1 MDHFLSQNNVVS
13 YAVLVG
19 FCVWLG
25 AAAIDRLFAPMSAGN
40 FVRQICDI
48 LLKVM
53 CVLFFCLLVATVIAI
68 ILAVYHAIVS
78 SGT

>member
-1 MDHFLSQNNVVS
+1 MEHFFSQNSVVS

-25 AAAIDRLFAPMSAGN
+25 AAAIDRLFAPMAGGN
-40 FVRQICDI
+40 FVKQICDV

-53 CVLFFCLLVATVIAI
+53 CVLFFCLLVATVLAI
-68 ILAVYHAIVS
+68 IIAVYNAIIA
-78 SGT
+78 SGR